1 MQIRNENEPT
11 GVFFPFRMLK
21 IYNRFK
27 LAAKTGEFFAL
38 HQWNFA
44 NDNLQALQQ
53 SMEYSIDRD
62 TFMVDIS
69 TLNWD
74 TYIKNYMV
82 GIRKY
87 VLKDPMETIPSAQK
101 KLQR

>member
-1 MQIRNENEPT
+1 M
-11 GVFFPFRMLK
+11 VK

-44 NDNLQALQQ
+44 SENVQLLQDEMTSALDKD
-53 SMEYSIDRD
+53 I
-62 TFMVDIS
+62 FNVDIS
-69 TLNWD
+69 ALNWD
-74 TYIKNYMV
+74 SYIKHYIF

-87 VLKDPMETIPSAQK
+87 VLKDPEETIPSAKK